1 MTATPVGMRCPECSR
16 QRTRVVRGPSG
27 FGSGAGRVTELLI
40 GANVL
45 AFLAELVGGAGI
57 MSGGGSLYFDFALFG
72 PAVDAGE
79 WYRIVTAGFLHYGLI
94 HLGLNMFV
102 LYLLGNLLEP
112 ALGTWRFL
120 GVYFV
125 SLLGGSFGALLLDP
139 DAVTVGASGAVFGLM
154 AASFL
159 FARQRGLTEL
169 ASQLGVLVL
178 INLLF
183 TFSVSGISVGG
194 HLGGLIAGG
203 LAGAALLA
211 AERRRGSERMAL
223 EAAALL
229 ALGAL
234 AFGGALLAA
243 AGSTPP
249 VLAPP
254 GVG

>member
-1 MTATPVGMRCPECSR
+1 MTATPVGMRCPECAR
-16 QRTRVVRGPSG
+16 QRTRVVRGIPG
-27 FGSGAGRVTELLI
+27 FGSGAGRVTEILI

-45 AFLAELVGGAGI
+45 AFLAELGGGAGL
-57 MSGGGSLYFDFALFG
+57 MSGGGSVYFDFALFG

-79 WYRIVTAGFLHYGLI
+79 WYRIITSGFLHYGLI

-102 LYLLGNLLEP
+102 LYLLGNLIEP

-120 GVYFV
+120 SVYLV
-125 SLLGGSFGALLLDP
+125 SLLGGSFGALLLSP
-139 DAVTVGASGAVFGLM
+139 NAVTVGASGAVFGLM

-159 FARQRGLTEL
+159 FARQRGLTQL

-183 TFSVSGISVGG
+183 TFSVSSISVGG
-194 HLGGLIAGG
+194 HLGGLVAGG

-211 AERRRGSERMAL
+211 AERRRGSERLAI
-223 EAAALL
+223 EAVALL
-229 ALGAL
+229 ALGAA
-234 AFGGALLAA
+234 AFVGALLAA
-243 AGSTPP
+243 EGSAQPML
-249 VLAPP
+249 VPP